1 MSITLC
7 IYVGTCNVAMR
18 FYTFTQAPEHVAHGA
33 KLTKLHDLCMAVSVS
48 EVVAFQHDPTTPNLP
63 VGSYPNNHMMLC
75 SVEKISNYSNSC
87 LLASA
92 TEASNTWTWFRFQ
105 VVCLRH

>member
-1 MSITLC
+1 MTFNDYVALGHHGMSAYSAYYDDFWNTKPYMSLYMSITLC

-18 FYTFTQAPEHVAHGA
+18 FYPFTQAPEHIAHGA

-48 EVVAFQHDPTTPNLP
+48 EVVAFQHDPTTPNLA

-75 SVEKISNYSNSC
+75 
-87 LLASA
+87 
-92 TEASNTWTWFRFQ
+92 
-105 VVCLRH
+105 

>member
-7 IYVGTCNVAMR
+7 IYVGTCNAAMR
-18 FYTFTQAPEHVAHGA
+18 FYTFTQAPEHVAHRA

-48 EVVAFQHDPTTPNLP
+48 EVVAFQHDPTTPNLGGWGHTP
-63 VGSYPNNHMMLC
+63 INHMMLC
-75 SVEKISNYSNSC
+75 SVEKISNSC

-92 TEASNTWTWFRFQ
+92 TEASNTWTWFRIQ
-105 VVCLRH
+105 VICLRP